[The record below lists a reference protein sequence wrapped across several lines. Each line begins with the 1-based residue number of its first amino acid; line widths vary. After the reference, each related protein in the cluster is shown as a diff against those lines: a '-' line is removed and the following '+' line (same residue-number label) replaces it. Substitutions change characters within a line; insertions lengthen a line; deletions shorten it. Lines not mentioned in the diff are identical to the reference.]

1 MFIELLRNSMSLTFL
16 PKSSRFAPVGFLFE
30 RKGLVRVSLD
40 KTVLEDIDS
49 EMERV
54 FDVGLKM
61 DVEDFNDRPSEENEE
76 SHELEVG
83 CLFSSSKL

>member
-1 MFIELLRNSMSLTFL
+1 M
-16 PKSSRFAPVGFLFE
+16 
-30 RKGLVRVSLD
+30 SLD